1 MYEQI
6 AHFLNRGSTRPTL
19 VGFIFAW
26 ITTKSVYCG
35 HICDGPAQSSISRFH
50 SLQNRLPVLVAE
62 AYCYS
67 VALAIANFPFFS
79 FSSLKLST
87 HLKIGISIEH
97 FSTKLILWGSIIKVI
112 KGYPHWI
119 SIYRGHVSD
128 KYFVRLFCNIRLI
141 NICNLCEVLKSSNR
155 KTCLSDKLQNIN
167 GRISRYLF

>member
-67 VALAIANFPFFS
+67 VSLAIANFPFFS
-79 FSSLKLST
+79 FSSSEIEYTFENRNFDWTFFYKTNTLRFYNKSYKRLPSLNIDIQRT
-87 HLKIGISIEH
+87 CFRQIFCPLVLQYKI
-97 FSTKLILWGSIIKVI
+97 
-112 KGYPHWI
+112 
-119 SIYRGHVSD
+119 D
-128 KYFVRLFCNIRLI
+128 KYL
-141 NICNLCEVLKSSNR
+141 
-155 KTCLSDKLQNIN
+155 
-167 GRISRYLF
+167 